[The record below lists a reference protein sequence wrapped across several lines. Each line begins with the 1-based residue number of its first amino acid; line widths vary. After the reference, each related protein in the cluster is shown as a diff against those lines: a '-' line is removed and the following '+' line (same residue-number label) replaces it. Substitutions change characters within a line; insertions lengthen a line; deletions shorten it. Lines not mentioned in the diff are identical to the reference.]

1 MNTIISLLRTPKH
14 ELKEFKLIKLIYL
27 SPFVLSKAI
36 LWGFG
41 TVDFGALVDVIT
53 SMSIGLRHATSTCKH
68 KINRPGNCPIKS
80 LKITEITQKVND
92 KLTSLT

>member
-41 TVDFGALVDVIT
+41 TVDFGALVDV
-53 SMSIGLRHATSTCKH
+53 SILFLKMGMRKRSILSAET
-68 KINRPGNCPIKS
+68 IDLDGKS
-80 LKITEITQKVND
+80 R
-92 KLTSLT
+92 